1 MKKPIYIFNID
12 GKTFNFFKYAI
23 EYIECHPKELAKAIR
38 ECEENDVYDFLINN
52 KNVNIEIIKP
62 EKRYVKY
69 TVKGGLIIYLL
80 YIIDIYGEY
89 NLIKTM
95 NEEHFNKLNIEEDEI
110 EIFNYNNLSYNENQ

>member
-1 MKKPIYIFNID
+1 MKKPVYVFNVD
-12 GKTFNFFKYAI
+12 DRSFNFFKYAI
-23 EYIECHPKELAKAIR
+23 EYIECHPKELVKAIR

-69 TVKGGLIIYLL
+69 YLKNGSFVYLL
-80 YIIDIYGEY
+80 YMVDVTGEY

-95 NEEHFNKLNIEEDEI
+95 DKENFDKLDIKENEI
-110 EIFNYNNLSYNENQ
+110 EIFNYN